1 MIQER
6 FDELQ
11 PYLRGV
17 KLAGDFTMIESIVK
31 TSWKI
36 DGIVPEGILYKSGK
50 ESEEFKGY
58 VGYLF
63 YSENYSLDQLVDT
76 LEQIVSINIEIEQKQ
91 ALLKN
96 KVEEL
101 KKMFENK
108 SLEELKGLKF
118 SSDIDISLSPSSRNK
133 PEPPA
138 TKVIKEGENPTP
150 NVSTEKV

>member
-17 KLAGDFTMIESIVK
+17 KLAANFTMIESIVK

-58 VGYLF
+58 VSYLF
-63 YSENYSLDQLVDT
+63 YSEKYSLDQLVDT
-76 LEQIVSINIEIEQKQ
+76 LEHVVTTNIEIEQKQ
-91 ALLKN
+91 QLLKS

-108 SLEELKGLKF
+108 SLEELKGLTF
-118 SSDIDISLSPSSRNK
+118 GSDIDVTLNHK
-133 PEPPA
+133 PEIK
-138 TKVIKEGENPTP
+138 KVVKEENTD
-150 NVSTEKV
+150 VSTEKV